1 MSINQRV
8 KELRQELNLTQVK
21 FAKDISVSSGY
32 IAGIEVGNRK
42 VNDRIAR
49 LICIT
54 FNVSEKWLKTGEG
67 DMFNKAPS
75 RLTEIA
81 CSTFQE
87 LKPAYQEYVLK
98 QIDQLLEIQRTE
110 DQE

>member
-1 MSINQRV
+1 MSMNERV
-8 KELRQELNLTQVK
+8 KELRRELDLTQVK
-21 FAKDISVSSGY
+21 FAKAISVSSGY

-42 VNDRIAR
+42 VNERIAR

-67 DMFNKAPS
+67 DMFNKTPN

-81 CSTFQE
+81 CTTFQE
-87 LKPAYQEYVLK
+87 LRPEFQDYILK
-98 QIDQLLEIQRTE
+98 QIDQLLEIQRKDE
-110 DQE
+110 KE